1 MKKALLIS
9 ALTLGLACPGFA
21 QQTKI
26 LTADKGNDYGL
37 VYSLPDTGLLIT
49 VTAKRTVYLAGP
61 YAKYAKKYLATD
73 KVISEGYEEWT
84 ITDVTVDR
92 YGAVN
97 PESQYIMT
105 VKPGSQTFIAVNQ
118 DGMIQTINRKPAEN
132 IGDTLYR
139 PAEQIPSEAIPTG
152 KEYLQFVDEDFIASQ
167 SSAKQ
172 AEMLAAN
179 IMEVRDARLSL
190 TRGTA
195 DTMPTDG
202 RQLELMLN
210 SLNKQEQDMTAAF
223 TGNSY
228 SETVTRTFT
237 FVPEDDTT
245 MTLFR
250 FSDFKGFCSAND
262 YAGSPFTV
270 RVNVTARG
278 SLPVDANG
286 KEKEIPKDGVRYTI
300 PGSAQITLTHDN
312 NTYYNRELEFGQMGI
327 VFGLNPNLFTDKK
340 NPSYAIFNPITGGL
354 LELGN

>member
-1 MKKALLIS
+1 MKKLLLFASLAITFGS
-9 ALTLGLACPGFA
+9 GLHA

-37 VYSLPDTGLLIT
+37 VYSLPDTGLQIT
-49 VTAKRTVYLAGP
+49 VVAQRTVYIAGP
-61 YAKYAKKYLATD
+61 YARFAKKYLATD
-73 KVISEGYEEWT
+73 KVISEGYEEWS
-84 ITDVTVDR
+84 ITDVQVSQ

-97 PESQYIMT
+97 PASQYIMT
-105 VKPGSQTFIAVNQ
+105 LKPGSQTFIAVDQ
-118 DGMIQTINRKPAEN
+118 DGMIRSINRKPVDDIPEPS
-132 IGDTLYR
+132 YR
-139 PAEQIPSEAIPTG
+139 PENLPEVIRPTG

-202 RQLELMLN
+202 KQLELMLN
-210 SLNKQEQDMTAAF
+210 SLNQQERDMTAAF

-228 SETVTRTFT
+228 TETVTRTYT
-237 FVPEDDTT
+237 YVPEEDTT
-245 MTLFR
+245 SVLFR

-262 YAGSPFTV
+262 YAGSPFTI

-278 SLPVDANG
+278 TLPVDANG
-286 KEKEIPKDGVRYTI
+286 KEKEMPKDGVRYTI
-300 PGSAQITLTHDN
+300 PGAAQITLSHDN
-312 NTYYNRELEFGQMGI
+312 RTYYNRELEFGQMGI
-327 VFGLNPNLFTDKK
+327 VFGLNPSLFTDKK
-340 NPSYAIFNPITGGL
+340 NPAYAVFNPITGGL
-354 LELGN
+354 KELGN